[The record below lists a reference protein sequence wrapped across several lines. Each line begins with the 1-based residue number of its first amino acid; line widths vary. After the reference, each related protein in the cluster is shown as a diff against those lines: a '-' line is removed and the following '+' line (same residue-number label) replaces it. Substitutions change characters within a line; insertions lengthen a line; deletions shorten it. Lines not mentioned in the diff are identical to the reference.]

1 MSRFGLLMLVLLS
14 GCQTADLADSRHAGA
29 HDAAAGPVPHAVR
42 VRALAKADWSRME
55 SLSFELRDYGV
66 SPRELRLKA
75 GQPYKLTI
83 SNSGSVSHYFNAPE
97 FLHSIAARKAEVP
110 HQAEIKADFFTS
122 FEISRRGG
130 SMDLYFI
137 PVVAGVYR
145 AHCHLEGKEHE
156 GVVGTLIVE

>member
-1 MSRFGLLMLVLLS
+1 MVRFAMLMLGLLTA
-14 GCQTADLADSRHAGA
+14 CQTVSDHGTHAATPAGA
-29 HDAAAGPVPHAVR
+29 AAPPLTHGVR
-42 VRALAKADWSRME
+42 VKTLAKADWSTMQ

-83 SNSGSVSHYFNAPE
+83 INSGSVSHYFNAPE
-97 FLHSIAARKAEVP
+97 FLQSIAARKAEVP

-130 SMDLYFI
+130 TMDLYFI
-137 PVVAGVYR
+137 PVTKGTYR

-156 GVVGTLIVE
+156 GVVGALIVE